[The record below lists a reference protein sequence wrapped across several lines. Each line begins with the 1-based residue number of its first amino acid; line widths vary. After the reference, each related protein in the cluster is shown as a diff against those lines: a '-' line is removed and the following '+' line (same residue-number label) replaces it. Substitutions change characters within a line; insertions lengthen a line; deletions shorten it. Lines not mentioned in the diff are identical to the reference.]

1 LSKRKKAPNE
11 ERRRDQLEVNLLADS
26 QDRGGLAK
34 ARRGCTLPFL
44 GGSLL
49 IIVFVV
55 LHTALT

>member
-1 LSKRKKAPNE
+1 LRKRKRAPSE
-11 ERRRDQLEVNLLADS
+11 ERRRDQVEINLLAES

-49 IIVFVV
+49 IIVFEVV
-55 LHTALT
+55 HIALT

>member
-1 LSKRKKAPNE
+1 MSKRKKAPNE
-11 ERRRDQLEVNLLADS
+11 ERRRDQVEVNLLADS

-49 IIVFVV
+49 IVVFEVV
-55 LHTALT
+55 HTALA

>member
-1 LSKRKKAPNE
+1 MSKRKKAPNE